1 MMLKRVLR
9 LLLVLLLIGG
19 VRGVGMAQAEAV
31 STNWEVRDSM
41 LTVPAEVTEIPA
53 YAFKD
58 RNDIVGVKFA
68 PGSALRSIGEYA
80 FLGCSN
86 LRHIQLP
93 EGVEECGEGAFREC
107 GLKTVILPGS
117 LRKLPKSMFM
127 WCENLRDITFGTV
140 AGKDTL
146 EDIGSHAFAYCR
158 DLVLGRIPASVSHIG
173 SNAFSRCESLVSV
186 QLPRAM
192 REVESYAFSDCISLQ
207 IINLPQTL
215 QAPLGELLCSG
226 CRNLKVIEVGTEPL
240 TIDCNSYIFEPDETE
255 LYRQCRLKLYPRE
268 RGNLRKY
275 AANQSWHQFTGKIS
289 KI

>member
-1 MMLKRVLR
+1 MRFDWVLR
-9 LLLVLLLIGG
+9 LTLTLFLILG
-19 VRGVGMAQAEAV
+19 VRGMSRAQVAGV
-31 STNWEVRDSM
+31 SLNWEVRDSV
-41 LTVPAEVTEIPA
+41 LIVPADATQIPA

-58 RNDIVGVKFA
+58 RNDIVGVKFVT
-68 PGSALRSIGEYA
+68 GSALRYIGEYA

-107 GLKTVILPGS
+107 GLKTVKLPGS

-127 WCENLRDITFGTV
+127 WCENLRGVTFGTR
-140 AGKDTL
+140 AGKDVL

-158 DLVLGRIPASVSHIG
+158 ALVLGRIPATVSHIG

-186 QLPRAM
+186 QLPHAM
-192 REVESYAFSDCISLQ
+192 REVESYAFSDCISLRK
-207 IINLPQTL
+207 INLPLTL

-255 LYRQCRLKLYPRE
+255 LYGQCRLKLYPRE

-275 AANQSWHQFTGKIS
+275 AANQSWHQFTGKNI
-289 KI
+289 